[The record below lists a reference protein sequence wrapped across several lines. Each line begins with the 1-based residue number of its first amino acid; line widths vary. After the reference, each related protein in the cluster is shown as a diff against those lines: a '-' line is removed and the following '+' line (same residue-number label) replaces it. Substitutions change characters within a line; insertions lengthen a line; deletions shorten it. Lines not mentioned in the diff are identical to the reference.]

1 MVGNYV
7 PCYRKDTKEVGLYDI
22 ITNKWFSN
30 KGSGTFSKGQ
40 DISRAV
46 VITTLAT
53 TQDVDSLRTGDIEF
67 SGVKSFKETIKSTVG
82 NGKNAMTI
90 GNGYLANSNGYLEI
104 GYPNKAFRFYNDAI
118 RSMGTLRPQT
128 DNVDSLGTDINRY
141 KNLYLSGN
149 ITNGS
154 DVDIAVDNL
163 VSTDTL
169 NNYYTKD
176 ESNKLHQDLIEVAE
190 GKAQTYVISVDA
202 AAEGST
208 NAALKSEEDSLEVVI
223 NDTTFLQLTDGSN
236 LLLKDVE
243 NGQIVLIKEINYPD
257 RFIDIVEKSDEK
269 PSKIKFHMLESRK
282 VEIGNVVTTDTE
294 QTITGRKIWLENLIR
309 GDVSGR
315 YLTIGESNKP
325 WDKAFITYLNS
336 P

>member
-1 MVGNYV
+1 MFAFNENNVPQNAGFIKLYSFTVRNSNGDMVGNYV
-7 PCYRKDTKEVGLYDI
+7 PCYNKETKEVGVYDI
-22 ITNKWFSN
+22 ITNKWLPNNGTGSFT
-30 KGSGTFSKGQ
+30 KGKN
-40 DISRAV
+40 ISRAV

-53 TQDVDSLRTGDIEF
+53 TQDYESLKNGDIEL
-67 SGVKSFKETIKSTVG
+67 SGVKTFKDTIKSMVA

-118 RSMGTLRPQT
+118 RSLGTLRPQT

-154 DVDIAVDNL
+154 DVNIAVDKL

-176 ESNKLHQDLIEVAE
+176 ESNKLHQDLVEVAQ

-208 NAALKSEEDSLEVVI
+208 NAALKSEEDSLEIAVD
-223 NDTTFLQLTDGSN
+223 DTTFLQLTDGSN

-243 NGQIVLIKEINYPD
+243 NGQIVLIQEINYPD
-257 RFIDIVEKSDEK
+257 RFVDIVERSNEK

-294 QTITGRKIWLENLIR
+294 QTITGKKI
-309 GDVSGR
+309 
-315 YLTIGESNKP
+315 
-325 WDKAFITYLNS
+325 
-336 P
+336 